1 MGFRIQD
8 LMMDVW
14 PGRGL
19 QFANERCTCAA
30 SAQTGAQPEN
40 AALETGFDEPRG
52 GHDLPEDE
60 PVCRD
65 VTLPTGDCPPDQVR
79 AQVVA
84 LAASLAALRA
94 QLRSSLEG

>member
-8 LMMDVW
+8 LMIDVW

-19 QFANERCTCAA
+19 QLANERCTCAA

-40 AALETGFDEPRG
+40 AALEEGFDEPPG
-52 GHDLPEDE
+52 VDYQDE

-65 VTLPTGDCPPDQVR
+65 VTLPSAECPPDQ
-79 AQVVA
+79 
-84 LAASLAALRA
+84 LAASLAALKA
-94 QLRSSLEG
+94 QLRGELAGW